1 MMQKRFLLLP
11 HASIIPCAMA
21 STGKPS
27 LSDRLKSLGVKV
39 GATHLPA
46 PRADSNY
53 HIASVVSG
61 SLFPTPFGET
71 FIHEERFAADYHHG
85 SATIQWQAPLNIM
98 ADWARDPRLREL
110 PIEAFAFLDTET
122 SGLAGGTGTY
132 AFLIGAGKFV
142 NGEFVLQQ
150 FFMRDPSEESA
161 VLEGLGNFLDS
172 CKALVTFNGKA
183 FDAPLLVTRYTLHD
197 IPIPFKDFAHLDLL
211 PLARRLW
218 RDRLESRALKYLEEN
233 ILNAPRSLEEVPG
246 YEIPYLYF
254 DYLRDGDARPLKGVF
269 YHNAMDVVAMAA
281 LLSHTA
287 QMLEDPFHEGIEHG
301 LDVIALAKL
310 YEDLGQW
317 DTAARLFERGLEK
330 DISEGNFNE
339 TVRRLSV
346 LQKRRGD
353 FDEAI
358 RLWEEAADKGHIY
371 AFVELAKYY
380 EHKKR
385 DAKSALKWT
394 KAAQKQIEKL
404 DLPIYMRKHWMDE
417 LTHRRE
423 RLESKLGK

>member
-1 MMQKRFLLLP
+1 M
-11 HASIIPCAMA
+11 
-21 STGKPS
+21 PS
-27 LSDRLKSLGVKV
+27 LADKLKSLGIKV
-39 GATHLPA
+39 GTREIPA
-46 PRADSNY
+46 PKPDTRFSIDLVLTGAFASN
-53 HIASVVSG
+53 
-61 SLFPTPFGET
+61 SLGET
-71 FIHEERFAADYHHG
+71 FMHEERFAADYHHG
-85 SATIQWQAPLNIM
+85 LSPIKLQASLNIM
-98 ADWARDPRLREL
+98 SAWAADARLRDL
-110 PIEAFAFLDTET
+110 PIESFAFLDTET
-122 SGLAGGTGTY
+122 SGLSGGTGTY
-132 AFLIGAGKFV
+132 AFLVGVGKFI

-161 VLEGLGNFLDS
+161 LLEGLGAFLAS
-172 CKALVTFNGKA
+172 AQALVTFNGKA
-183 FDAPLLVTRYTLHD
+183 FDAPLLVTRYTLHGL
-197 IPIPFKDFAHLDLL
+197 PVPFKEFAHLDLL

-218 RDRLESRALKYLEEN
+218 RDRLESRTLKYLEEN
-233 ILNAPRSLEEVPG
+233 ILFAPRTVEEVPG
-246 YEIPYLYF
+246 YEIPYIYF

-287 QMLEDPFHEGIEHG
+287 KMLEDPFHDGIEHG

-330 DISEGNFNE
+330 GISEENFAE

-358 RLWEEAADKGHIY
+358 HLWEEAADNGHIY

-380 EHKKR
+380 EHKMR
-385 DAKSALKWT
+385 DIKSALKWT
-394 KAAQKQIEKL
+394 KSAQRQIEKS
-404 DLPIYMRKHWMDE
+404 DLPVYIQKHWLEE
-417 LTHRRE
+417 LAHRRQ
-423 RLESKLGK
+423 RLETKLGK